1 MLSDSTLRSCSS
13 PFPSS
18 PLASA
23 PASPQPD
30 VFHSNSLIHQLQPP
44 PLPQKKLVNRT
55 ASAPSQSGVKPLVR
69 ARPRLPF
76 GGSETNVS
84 HPDVD
89 GRPSGS
95 LHSSGESPE
104 RRPPLRSRTLDDPQF
119 RGQGRLGVHGRGSV
133 TSSSSPQLNTL
144 LSPAP
149 VVTPVTGST
158 LQLQTLL
165 NNMDGREGIY
175 SKLGGLYAESLR
187 RLALKCEEHFTSSQR
202 NPLRFDESNWS
213 LFKLTCN
220 KPSCLSGDAVYYSAS
235 CASDPRNTYAVKV
248 RTRIVVNLLLRNVLQ
263 YNKDV

>member
-1 MLSDSTLRSCSS
+1 M
-13 PFPSS
+13 
-18 PLASA
+18 ASA

-30 VFHSNSLIHQLQPP
+30 VFPSNSLAHQLQPP

-55 ASAPSQSGVKPLVR
+55 ASAPNQSGVKPLVR

-84 HPDVD
+84 HPDAD
-89 GRPSGS
+89 GRPSS
-95 LHSSGESPE
+95 PLRSPGESVE

-119 RGQGRLGVHGRGSV
+119 RGQGRLGGHSRGSV

-149 VVTPVTGST
+149 AVTFSSGST

-165 NNMDGREGIY
+165 NNMDSREGIY

-202 NPLRFDESNWS
+202 NPLQFDESNWS

-235 CASDPRNTYAVKV
+235 CASDARNTYAVKV
-248 RTRIVVNLLLRNVLQ
+248 RHQHTLDLNIFTSLSPHRCSDRCTSATLKQSYCLHI
-263 YNKDV
+263 

>member
-1 MLSDSTLRSCSS
+1 M
-13 PFPSS
+13 
-18 PLASA
+18 ASG

-30 VFHSNSLIHQLQPP
+30 VFPSNSLAHQLQPP

-55 ASAPSQSGVKPLVR
+55 VSAPSQSGVKPLVR

-84 HPDVD
+84 RPDAD
-89 GRPSGS
+89 GRPS
-95 LHSSGESPE
+95 SPSRSPVE
-104 RRPPLRSRTLDDPQF
+104 RRPPLRSQTLDDPQF
-119 RGQGRLGVHGRGSV
+119 RGQGRLGVHSRGSI

-149 VVTPVTGST
+149 AGTST

-165 NNMDGREGIY
+165 NNMDSREGIY

-235 CASDPRNTYAVKV
+235 CASDARNAYAVKV
-248 RTRIVVNLLLRNVLQ
+248 RRQRSECHGVLTRLLSSFSNMILFSFQAKQTFIYIYDLM
-263 YNKDV
+263 